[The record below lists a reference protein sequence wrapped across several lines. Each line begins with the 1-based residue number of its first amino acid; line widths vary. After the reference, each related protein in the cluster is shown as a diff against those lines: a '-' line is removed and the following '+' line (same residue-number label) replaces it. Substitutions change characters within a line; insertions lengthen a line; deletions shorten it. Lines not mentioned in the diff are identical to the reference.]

1 MSPLPEFVALSTV
14 AGAAAMILAT
24 AADQSGTM
32 LPWTDSLKWALP
44 ALIAAGAGAWWAGR
58 WQGRRPTRR
67 AGVLTLRTLL
77 LTACCYLPLLALYLA
92 AAFAVSGDAPQGGAS
107 PWVWFP
113 LAFLFGCLPWMWAAL
128 PFSLIEFFLC
138 RRYLRRT
145 RVLAGSP

>member
-1 MSPLPEFVALSTV
+1 MAPLPEFVALSIV

-44 ALIAAGAGAWWAGR
+44 ALIAAGAGAWLTGR

-67 AGVLTLRTLL
+67 AGMLALRTLL
-77 LTACCYLPLLALYLA
+77 LAAGGYLPLLALYLA
-92 AAFAVSGDAPQGGAS
+92 VAFAASGDASQAGAS

-113 LAFLFGCLPWMWAAL
+113 FAFLLGCLPWLWAAL

-145 RVLAGSP
+145 RALAGSS